1 MERSLQ
7 EKIDKAA
14 RVLREAGASEVYIF
28 GSVAEGRSTPDS
40 DIDLAVSGLPQ
51 EAFFEAVGTI
61 AMDVTENFDLVD
73 IDDTNPFTEII
84 RKKGRLIRVA

>member
-1 MERSLQ
+1 VEGSLQ

-14 RVLREAGASEVYIF
+14 RVLLKAGAHEVYIF

-51 EAFFEAVGTI
+51 EAFFAAAGMI
-61 AMDVTENFDLVD
+61 AMDVTENFDLID
-73 IDDTNPFTEII
+73 IDDPNPFTEII
-84 RKKGRLIRVA
+84 RKKGRLVRVA